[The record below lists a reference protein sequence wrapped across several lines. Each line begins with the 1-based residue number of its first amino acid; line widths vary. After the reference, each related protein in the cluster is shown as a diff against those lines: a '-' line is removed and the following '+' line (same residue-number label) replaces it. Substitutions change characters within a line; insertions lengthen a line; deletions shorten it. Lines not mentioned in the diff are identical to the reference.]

1 MLAGTP
7 EEQLRGTLVGSFS
20 WSYSP
25 VVTLFLTSVDL
36 WFPYLSYHQL
46 LNTASFHYFDQD
58 RNGILTKD
66 ELRLK
71 LRSMVIHKFQT
82 RQQLL
87 SSSLQTEVYGVIDTV
102 LDDVF
107 SKADTDGSG
116 GIDIEEYV
124 KAFSGSAHVADF
136 LKNL

>member
-1 MLAGTP
+1 M
-7 EEQLRGTLVGSFS
+7 
-20 WSYSP
+20 
-25 VVTLFLTSVDL
+25 
-36 WFPYLSYHQL
+36 
-46 LNTASFHYFDQD
+46 
-58 RNGILTKD
+58 LTKD

-71 LRSMVIHKFQT
+71 LRSMVLHKFQM

-87 SSSLQTEVYGVIDTV
+87 SASLQAEVYSVIETV

-107 SKADTDGSG
+107 TKADTDGSG

-124 KAFSGSAHVADF
+124 KAFSGSSHVADF

>member
-1 MLAGTP
+1 MRSLLTLHALLLTP
-7 EEQLRGTLVGSFS
+7 FPSRPLPTL
-20 WSYSP
+20 
-25 VVTLFLTSVDL
+25 
-36 WFPYLSYHQL
+36 
-46 LNTASFHYFDQD
+46 ASFHYFDND

-87 SSSLQTEVYGVIDTV
+87 SASLQTEVYGVIDTV

-107 SKADTDGSG
+107 AKADTDGSG

-124 KAFSGSAHVADF
+124 KAFSGSAHVTDF